1 MDTSLRSAS
10 LDESPDA
17 IIALSPDGEVLFWSK
32 GAEEMY
38 GHTRSEAVGH
48 PLNELNLLDD
58 TAEEEI
64 QRLLSVGV
72 LNRLTFETLRKRR
85 NGSLIYVT
93 VTSKPIFDSNG
104 RLQYILS
111 SEKDVTQIRLQRDA
125 QQVESKFSALLES
138 TPDGIVI
145 VNPAG
150 GIVLVNNNAKMMF
163 GYEGDELRGKMIEV
177 LLPERF
183 RSPHIGHRSDFFL
196 TPRTRTMGAG
206 LQLFGLRKDGIEFPV
221 EISLSPL
228 RMEDGM
234 LVMSAIRD
242 ISERKKAEEKFRGLL
257 ESAPDAIVIVNR
269 DGNIVL
275 VNTQAETLFGYHRN
289 ELLGK
294 SLEILV
300 PSRFHGR
307 HLHHREHYFH
317 DPNVRPMGAGL
328 ELFGVRKDGKEF
340 PVEISLSPLETEE
353 GILVSSAIR
362 DITQRRIAEEIL
374 RQRTKDLE
382 SANKELEAFSYSV
395 SHDLRAP
402 LRAINGFCSV
412 LMDEYA
418 KNLPDDVNH
427 YLAKIAHNTEHMGNL
442 VDDLLEFS
450 RLSRQPLRRKKA
462 AMSAIV
468 STVVEQIRHSHKGNQ
483 FSLAIQPLPD
493 ADADESLL
501 KQVWMNLISNA
512 VKFAQ
517 KGIPAHVEIGH
528 HKENGSVIYYVKDNG
543 VGFDMNHASKLFGVF
558 QRLHL
563 AEEFEGTGV
572 GLALVHRIITR
583 HNGKVW
589 ATSVPNAGSTFFFT
603 VGKNEQ

>member
-1 MDTSLRSAS
+1 M
-10 LDESPDA
+10 DESPDA
-17 IIALSPDGEVLFWSK
+17 IIALSSAGEVLFWSK
-32 GAEEMY
+32 GAVEMY
-38 GHTRSEAVGH
+38 GHTGTDAVGH
-48 PLNELNLLDD
+48 SLQELILLDD
-58 TAEEEI
+58 NAAEEREYFESV
-64 QRLLSVGV
+64 RLG
-72 LNRLTFETLRKRR
+72 NRLTFEILRKRR

-93 VTSKPIFDSNG
+93 VTSKPVYDPEG

-150 GIVLVNNNAKMMF
+150 GIILVNNNAKKMF

-196 TPRTRTMGAG
+196 SPRTRTMGAG
-206 LQLFGLRKDGIEFPV
+206 LELFGLRKDGIEFPV

-269 DGNIVL
+269 DGKIVL
-275 VNTQAETLFGYHRN
+275 VNTQTESLFGYHRN

-300 PSRFHGR
+300 PSRFHKR
-307 HLHHREHYFH
+307 HPHHRDHYFH

-340 PVEISLSPLETEE
+340 PVEISLSPLETED

-362 DITQRRIAEEIL
+362 DITQRKISEEIL
-374 RQRTKDLE
+374 RQRTRDLE
-382 SANKELEAFSYSV
+382 TANKELEAFSYSV

-402 LRAINGFCSV
+402 LRAINGYCSM
-412 LMDEYA
+412 LMDEYS
-418 KNLPDDVNH
+418 KKLPDDVRH
-427 YLAKIAHNTEHMGNL
+427 YLSKIAQNTEQMGNL

-450 RLSRQPLRRKKA
+450 RLNRLPLQRKKV
-462 AMSAIV
+462 AMSDIV
-468 STVVEQIRHSHKGNQ
+468 STVVEQIRQTHKGHH
-483 FSLAIQPLPD
+483 FSIAVQDLPD

-512 VKFAQ
+512 VKFVQ
-517 KGIPAHVEIGH
+517 QDVTPHVDIGH

-572 GLALVHRIITR
+572 GLALVHRIISR

-589 ATSVPNAGSTFFFT
+589 ATSAPSAGSTFYFT
-603 VGKNEQ
+603 VGESE